1 MTKWGALAGMIVGA
15 ATVIFWSMAGL
26 SETLYEM
33 IPGFAASLLAII
45 VVSLLT
51 TQPSKEVEAQ
61 FEEFEKIVK
70 E

>member
-1 MTKWGALAGMIVGA
+1 MIVGA

-51 TQPSKEVEAQ
+51 AKPSREVEAQ